1 MEAVDDGALLVKER
15 PVAWRPTNNCVQCS
29 FIWVALSTHDLV
41 FTIGVLCVVHV
52 GSHLLQNPT
61 PNFSSPSPSFITLA
75 PLIHVTFILITSPP
89 PRPGDYLITSRACY
103 K

>member
-75 PLIHVTFILITSPP
+75 PLIHVTIHSHYFSAAQARRLPYHF
-89 PRPGDYLITSRACY
+89 PGML
-103 K
+103 